1 MHVCRSFNVRHAD
14 SLPGLPARIPITSP
28 RGILKVEED
37 RRKYIESIYAELNVA
52 GEAMSSDA
60 QRERV
65 VEEAR
70 LAFAHNAS
78 VYVEQVAF
86 ASSKCYPACCCG
98 LADCACRLCSD
109 TPSLTAPT
117 ISRVLTLTL
126 SLSLQPGLYKGA
138 AVGALK
144 ILSGVLVK

>member
-78 VYVEQVAF
+78 VYVEQVASNWQNRHGTALLSTCSRNIPSVGF
-86 ASSKCYPACCCG
+86 KISLLSSLETIQCV
-98 LADCACRLCSD
+98 
-109 TPSLTAPT
+109 SLFINARRRFVFTIHAKAP
-117 ISRVLTLTL
+117 
-126 SLSLQPGLYKGA
+126 
-138 AVGALK
+138 
-144 ILSGVLVK
+144 